1 MRRGYL
7 TEIENQ
13 VLAMAGG
20 QLGIA
25 DVHALLLQLEAEL
38 GRPYAVFGPGARFR
52 WQVAEHLMVEVGIH
66 RVRDGGLHLTFSA
79 FDPATKVD
87 VEEYRAFEYGELE
100 DYPYFWMLELGK
112 AVPGTWF
119 TGSAQLASWRDFAD
133 VMGSVLASFPTDL
146 AAIPPAWF
154 DQRIDL
160 LYDLGDQLLWIMPT
174 REGLRIEYDTVVVN
188 LTPTQ
193 AAANGRRI
201 GEVVAAQF
209 GSHDPAQTPMRRV
222 PFLQFPTPGGDDTS
236 AEPVEPAALLDLAAL
251 PEPTSGPRKPVHSGS
266 YSDVGQSAQLIGEL
280 LSSWPDWRSVLQARG
295 AELTRESYVFQ
306 TYRLPS
312 GARANAS
319 TRGKRSTCRVTLAEV
334 DGPHSAD
341 QLEFGRQ
348 LIAALHAMLGPVAAG
363 SASSDGALER
373 EWTTPALTLR
383 LRTGRAHVQVT
394 LNSV

>member
-25 DVHALLLQLEAEL
+25 DVHALLLQIEAEL
-38 GRPYAVFGPGARFR
+38 GRPYAVFGPEARFR
-52 WQVAEHLMVEVGIH
+52 WQVAEHLMVEVGTH

-79 FDPATKVD
+79 FDPTIKAD
-87 VEEYRAFEYGELE
+87 VEEYRVFEYGQLDEF
-100 DYPYFWMLELGK
+100 PYHWTLELGK
-112 AVPGTWF
+112 AVPGTWYN
-119 TGSAQLASWRDFAD
+119 GSARLVSWRDFAD

-209 GSHDPAQTPMRRV
+209 GSHDPAETPMRRV

-236 AEPVEPAALLDLAAL
+236 AEPVEPAALLDLASL
-251 PEPTSGPRKPVHSGS
+251 PEPTTKPRSQTQLGS
-266 YSDVGQSAQLIGEL
+266 YSDVAQSAQLVGEL
-280 LSSWPDWRSVLQARG
+280 LASWPDWQATLRARG
-295 AELTRESYVFQ
+295 AELTRESYGFQ
-306 TYRLPS
+306 TYRLPG
-312 GARANAS
+312 GAKANAT
-319 TRGKRSTCRVTLAEV
+319 TRGAWSHCRVTLTEI
-334 DGPHSAD
+334 DGPMPID
-341 QLEFGRQ
+341 PLEFGRA
-348 LIAALHAMLGPVAAG
+348 LIAGLHSMLGPVAAG
-363 SASSDGALER
+363 SASSDGTLER
-373 EWTTPALTLR
+373 EWTRPKLAI
-383 LRTGRAHVQVT
+383 GVRASRAQVGVT
-394 LNSV
+394 LNSA

>member
-7 TEIENQ
+7 SDVENQ

-25 DVHALLLQLEAEL
+25 DVHALLLQIEAEL

-52 WQVAEHLMVEVGIH
+52 WQVAEHLMVEVGTH

-79 FDPATKVD
+79 FDPTIKAD
-87 VEEYRAFEYGELE
+87 VEEYRAFEYGQLDEF
-100 DYPYFWMLELGK
+100 PYYWTLELGK
-112 AVPGTWF
+112 AVPGTWYN
-119 TGSAQLASWRDFAD
+119 GSARLASWRDFAD

-236 AEPVEPAALLDLAAL
+236 ADPVEPAALSDLAAL
-251 PEPTSGPRKPVHSGS
+251 PEPNTKPRSQMQLGS

-280 LSSWPDWRSVLQARG
+280 MASWPDWQATLRTQG
-295 AELTRESYVFQ
+295 AELIRQSYGWD

-312 GARANAS
+312 GARANAT
-319 TRGKRSTCRVTLAEV
+319 TRGAWSHCRVALAEI
-334 DGPHSAD
+334 DGPKPID
-341 QLEFGRQ
+341 PLVFGRA
-348 LIAALHAMLGPVAAG
+348 LIAGLHSMLGPVAAG

-383 LRTGRAHVQVT
+383 LRVGSADVEVT